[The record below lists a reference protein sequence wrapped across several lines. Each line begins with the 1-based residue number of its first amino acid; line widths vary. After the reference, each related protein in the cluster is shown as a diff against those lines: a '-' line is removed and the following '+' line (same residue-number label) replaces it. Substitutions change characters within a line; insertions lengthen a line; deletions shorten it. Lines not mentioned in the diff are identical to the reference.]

1 MGSTCLHLP
10 LFVFY
15 LSVLRITMGTRRNS
29 REAALQFLYQE
40 DFTIGT
46 DQQFGYDLVERFD
59 LFCALFQVNKK
70 ARAYALVLLQG
81 ISENIERIDRLI
93 ADAAS
98 NWRIERIAS
107 TDRNLLRIAI
117 FEMLQIADVPPQVA
131 INEAVEIAKRFAGE
145 DSPKFINGVLD
156 AVRSIIVEK

>member
-1 MGSTCLHLP
+1 
-10 LFVFY
+10 
-15 LSVLRITMGTRRNS
+15 MGTRRNS

-70 ARAYALVLLQG
+70 ARAYALVLLHG
-81 ISENIERIDRLI
+81 ISENIDKIDRMI

-107 TDRNLLRIAI
+107 TDKNLLRIAI
-117 FEMLQIADVPPQVA
+117 FEMLQMADVPPQVA

-156 AVRSIIVEK
+156 AVRAIIVEK

>member
-1 MGSTCLHLP
+1 
-10 LFVFY
+10 
-15 LSVLRITMGTRRNS
+15 MGTRRNS

-40 DFTIGT
+40 DFTISP
-46 DQQFGYDLVERFD
+46 DQQFGYDLAERFE

-70 ARAYALVLLQG
+70 ARSYALLLLQG
-81 ISENIERIDRLI
+81 ITVNLARIDQLI
-93 ADAAS
+93 TDAAS
-98 NWRIERIAS
+98 NWRLARIAA

-117 FEMLQIADVPPQVA
+117 YEMLDVDDVPPQVA

-156 AVRSIIVEK
+156 AVRVNLLAK

>member
-1 MGSTCLHLP
+1 
-10 LFVFY
+10 
-15 LSVLRITMGTRRNS
+15 MGTRRNS

-40 DFTIGT
+40 DFTIGS

-70 ARAYALVLLQG
+70 ARAYALVLLHG
-81 ISENIERIDRLI
+81 ISENFEQIDRLI
-93 ADAAS
+93 GDAAS
-98 NWRIERIAS
+98 NWRLERIAS
-107 TDRNLLRIAI
+107 TDKNLLRIAI
-117 FEMLQIADVPPQVA
+117 FEMLQMADVPAQVA

-156 AVRSIIVEK
+156 AVRSIILEK